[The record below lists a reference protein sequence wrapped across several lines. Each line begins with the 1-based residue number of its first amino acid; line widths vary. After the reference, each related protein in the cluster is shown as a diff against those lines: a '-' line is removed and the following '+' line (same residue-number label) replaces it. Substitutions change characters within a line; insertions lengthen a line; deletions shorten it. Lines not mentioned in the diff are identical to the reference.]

1 MSGAYENLLNMLNN
15 VKYMA
20 EHLFGSFLMRGPHGN
35 LSWQYMGVDLKGR
48 VRGLI

>member
-20 EHLFGSFLMRGPHGN
+20 EHLFGSF
-35 LSWQYMGVDLKGR
+35 VLK
-48 VRGLI
+48 